1 MNEKKPIPTW
11 RPPDD
16 SAPLNLEKTP
26 SHFPVT
32 AQYVKTKLAEMGMRP
47 AHVPQRREPLW
58 AALFVGVVTA
68 SGPLLMLDNPRWNV
82 VLGAALMG
90 AASSLGTYFGIRS
103 AGVQKR

>member
-1 MNEKKPIPTW
+1 MSEHPRASP

-16 SAPLNLEKTP
+16 SAPLLLEKTP

-32 AQYVKTKLAEMGMRP
+32 AQYVKNKMAEAGMRP

-58 AALFVGVVTA
+58 VAIFVGIVTA
-68 SGPLLMLDNPRWNV
+68 SGPLLMLENPRWNV
-82 VLGAALMG
+82 VLAAALMG
-90 AASSLGTYFGIRS
+90 AGSSLGTYFGIRS